1 MVGRPSSETLIKVRR
16 HINLDG
22 WSKLEGAAKEQA
34 GKWGLYISMWRYYGA
49 HILVEILWSPYLCGD
64 IMEPISLWRY
74 YGAHIFVEI
83 YFLEKLHFYWKQS
96 SREKKLNMEEG
107 NGRPYAATKAR

>member
-1 MVGRPSSETLIKVRR
+1 MGPI
-16 HINLDG
+16 
-22 WSKLEGAAKEQA
+22 
-34 GKWGLYISMWRYYGA
+34 YIY
-49 HILVEILWSPYLCGD
+49 VEILWGPYLSGD
-64 IMEPISLWRY
+64 IMESISLWRY